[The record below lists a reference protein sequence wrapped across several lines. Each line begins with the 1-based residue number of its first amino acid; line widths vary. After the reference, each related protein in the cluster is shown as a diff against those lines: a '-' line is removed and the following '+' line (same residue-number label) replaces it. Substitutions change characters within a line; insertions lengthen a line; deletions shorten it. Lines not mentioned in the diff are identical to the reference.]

1 MFSTRLK
8 NNIDSIVKFS
18 KNFDY
23 ILLFFITHSFIF
35 GMIKKIFFRFKGHGV
50 LTLKDPSKV
59 GQVEELMGVIK
70 HSGPA
75 HTKYA
80 TLEARLRTFRD
91 WPPALRQQP
100 SELAESGFYYIG
112 ELMSND

>member
-1 MFSTRLK
+1 MIIFS
-8 NNIDSIVKFS
+8 DVVA
-18 KNFDY
+18 
-23 ILLFFITHSFIF
+23 
-35 GMIKKIFFRFKGHGV
+35 GHGV

-59 GQVEELMGVIK
+59 GEVEEMMGVIR

-75 HTKYA
+75 HAKYA

-100 SELAESGFYYIG
+100 KELAQSGFYYIG
-112 ELMSND
+112 QSQSFCCFFRDK